1 MNKIYKLIWSQTA
14 NAFVAVSELASAR
27 GKSSSTTNNA
37 ASSADKKAGIFKPVK
52 TALALSMLFALP
64 HSVMAA
70 ENVDANNLTVAGT
83 STFTGAAAF
92 NGGIT
97 ANSITVGG
105 KAVATSDQITNL
117 ETKKADKTAVDALS
131 NRVTTLGLTDEYT
144 GIKYFR
150 VKSTEADAKA
160 KATDSVAIGPKAYTE
175 TSATKGIAIGN
186 AAQAG
191 SKTSG
196 EVTYDG
202 AGSFMIGDGES
213 SLAIGDSAAARGNQ
227 NIAIGKSALTTNKDA
242 AGQLSSNN
250 IAIGTETKTI
260 AASNAIALGNQAVVG
275 AKGAVADSAIAIGDN
290 AKSTSESTVAIG
302 KGAQALPW
310 RTISIGQDAGKN
322 QAADKVGDK
331 NEHINIGVQAGENID
346 GQLNISIGQK
356 AGYSTQGKGN
366 IALGQ
371 NAGNHVG
378 GTNSSIGNNIAIGTN
393 ANKFSAPNDVQEVI
407 AIGFGATAE
416 GSRSV
421 ALGKDAKTKKVDA
434 VDSVAIGASSQANGA
449 SSVAIGLNANV
460 NGADNVALGA
470 KSVADTKAGT
480 GYLTGKPS
488 NTVVSVG
495 NDQLQRRIVNVA
507 DGADDQDAV
516 TVAQLKRTSDDV
528 FSKVNAAIN
537 NIPANS
543 GSGINYDTTTRPGQA
558 NSITLKKDTV
568 IGNVAPGVL
577 DTDAVNV
584 AQLNQTVEANKT
596 HYFSTK
602 VNGATRGN

>member
-52 TALALSMLFALP
+52 TALVLAMLFVLP

-83 STFTGAAAF
+83 STFTGAATF

-117 ETKKADKTAVDALS
+117 ETNKADKTAVDALS
-131 NRVTTLGLTDEYT
+131 NQKADKTTVDALSNRVTANETQLATLGLTNEYT

-150 VKSTEADAKA
+150 VKSTANDAQA
-160 KATDSVAIGPKAYTE
+160 KATDSVAVGPKAYTE

-202 AGSFMIGDGES
+202 AGSYVKGDGES

-242 AGQLSSNN
+242 EGQLSTNN

-260 AASNAIALGNQAVVG
+260 AASNAIALGNQAVAG

-322 QAADKVGDK
+322 QKSDVSGDK
-331 NEHINIGVQAGENID
+331 NEHINIGVNAGQNID
-346 GQLNISIGQK
+346 GQLNISIGQS
-356 AGYSTQGKGN
+356 AGSDTQGKGN

-371 NAGNHVG
+371 NAGRFVG
-378 GTNSSIGNNIAIGTN
+378 GNNSSVGNNIAIGTN
-393 ANKFSAPNDVQEVI
+393 ANRFSAINDVQEVI

-449 SSVAIGLNANV
+449 NSVAMV
-460 NGADNVALGA
+460 
-470 KSVADTKAGT
+470 
-480 GYLTGKPS
+480 LTP
-488 NTVVSVG
+488 
-495 NDQLQRRIVNVA
+495 L
-507 DGADDQDAV
+507 
-516 TVAQLKRTSDDV
+516 
-528 FSKVNAAIN
+528 
-537 NIPANS
+537 
-543 GSGINYDTTTRPGQA
+543 
-558 NSITLKKDTV
+558 
-568 IGNVAPGVL
+568 
-577 DTDAVNV
+577 
-584 AQLNQTVEANKT
+584 
-596 HYFSTK
+596 
-602 VNGATRGN
+602 